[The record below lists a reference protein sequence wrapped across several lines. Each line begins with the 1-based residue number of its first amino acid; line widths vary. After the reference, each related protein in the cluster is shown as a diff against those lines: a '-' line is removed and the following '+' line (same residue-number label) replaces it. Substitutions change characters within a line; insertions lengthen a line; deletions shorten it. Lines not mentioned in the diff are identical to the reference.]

1 MILSQMMEASEL
13 QSLTPEALRDMILK
27 LDQQIK
33 QGSGEKML
41 VSIEANIV
49 GVKNDQP
56 AGNIGTE
63 SLQQGVKLAGK

>member
-1 MILSQMMEASEL
+1 MILSQMVEASEL
-13 QSLTPEALRDMILK
+13 QNLTPDALRNMILK

-33 QGSGEKML
+33 QGTGEKIL

-56 AGNIGTE
+56 AGNVGTE
-63 SLQQGVKLAGK
+63 PLQQGVKLTGK